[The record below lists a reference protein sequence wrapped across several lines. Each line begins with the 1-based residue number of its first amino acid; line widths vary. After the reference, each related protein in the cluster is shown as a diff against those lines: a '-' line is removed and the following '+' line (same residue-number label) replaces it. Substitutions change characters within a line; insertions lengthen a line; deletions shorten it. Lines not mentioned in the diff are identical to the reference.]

1 MPSSHWGSAACEV
14 LNTRHGS
21 LARRDDT
28 ADMGRL
34 GLGLRGTPPILRWR
48 GRWRCDHTQGRHGVG
63 EALQTQEVMRSLR
76 WAAQLAVE
84 GDEAKAELG
93 VAHLRALGKSDIL
106 DSDGQRFID
115 AALAAVVSEP
125 VRARQAGANL
135 VVGVSTTAS
144 GTVSGVA
151 SGQDQSDEKGGFGGN

>member
-1 MPSSHWGSAACEV
+1 VTTLPTWAVWV
-14 LNTRHGS
+14 LAFGVPLLSFVGVVVGVAITRRGDTELEKRS
-21 LARRDDT
+21 RR
-28 ADMGRL
+28 
-34 GLGLRGTPPILRWR
+34 
-48 GRWRCDHTQGRHGVG
+48 
-63 EALQTQEVMRSLR
+63 EEVMRSLR